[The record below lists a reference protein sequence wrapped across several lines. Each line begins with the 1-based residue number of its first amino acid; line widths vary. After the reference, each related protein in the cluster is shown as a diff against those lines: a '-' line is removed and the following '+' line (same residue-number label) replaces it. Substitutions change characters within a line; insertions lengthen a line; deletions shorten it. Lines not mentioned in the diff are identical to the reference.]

1 MYPITKLTIL
11 ALLFIQ
17 CARPCPKDIEI
28 GTITIGST
36 TNAFLPAS
44 QATKTMTFKN
54 SDGTQLVFQSTFAN
68 GSHTYNL
75 PVETLC
81 ERGDFLDK
89 TSQTVFFVVQ
99 SKRWEYETSDK
110 NYTLSVDLDL
120 DQIGQ
125 YGNRKDTI
133 FYEKVAVWGQKINN
147 PTRVGRIAIL
157 SDERGNSAKIT
168 DVQRQNANF
177 YQIIADTTLSGRQ
190 IKNAYVPVNDGSQ
203 SLFIFYTKAN
213 GIEAFTT
220 DTETWTR
227 E

>member
-110 NYTLSVDLDL
+110 NYTLSVDIDL

-125 YGNRKDTI
+125 YGDRKDTI

-177 YQIIADTTLSGRQ
+177 YQIIADTTLNGRQ

>member
-220 DTETWTR
+220 DTEIWTR

>member
-1 MYPITKLTIL
+1 MYPISKLTIL
-11 ALLFIQ
+11 VFFFIQ

-28 GTITIGST
+28 GAIMIGST
-36 TNAFLPAS
+36 TKAFLPAS
-44 QATKTMTFKN
+44 QETKTMTFKN
-54 SDGTQLVFQSTFAN
+54 SDGAQLVFQSTFFN
-68 GSHTYNL
+68 GNYTYNL

-81 ERGDFLDK
+81 ERGEFLDK

-99 SKRWEYETSDK
+99 SERWEYETNDK
-110 NYTLSVDLDL
+110 NYTLSLDLDL
-120 DQIGQ
+120 DAIGQ
-125 YGNRKDTI
+125 YGNRKDTV

-168 DVQRQNANF
+168 DLQRQNANL
-177 YQIIADTTLSGRQ
+177 YQIIADTTLNGRK

-220 DTETWTR
+220 DTEVWTR

>member
-1 MYPITKLTIL
+1 MHSITKFALF

-28 GTITIGST
+28 GAIMIGDKT
-36 TNAFLPAS
+36 KAFLPAS
-44 QATKTMTFKN
+44 QETKTMTFKN
-54 SDGTQLVFQSTFAN
+54 SDGTQLVFQSTFFN
-68 GSHTYNL
+68 GNHTYNL

-81 ERGDFLDK
+81 ERGEFLDK

-120 DQIGQ
+120 DAIGQ
-125 YGNRKDTI
+125 YGDRKDTV

-168 DVQRQNANF
+168 DLQRQNANL
-177 YQIIADTTLSGRQ
+177 YQIITDTTLNGRQ
-190 IKNAYVPVNDGSQ
+190 IKNAYVPVNNGSQ

-220 DTETWTR
+220 DTEVWTR
-227 E
+227 Q

>member
-177 YQIIADTTLSGRQ
+177 YQIIADTTLNGRQ